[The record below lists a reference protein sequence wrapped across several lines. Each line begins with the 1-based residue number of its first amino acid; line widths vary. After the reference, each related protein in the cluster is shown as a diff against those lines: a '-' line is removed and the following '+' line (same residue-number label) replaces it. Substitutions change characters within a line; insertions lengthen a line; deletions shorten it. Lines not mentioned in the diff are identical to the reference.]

1 MKRFEIYIIA
11 LMAVLSSCSDFLD
24 REPYGEL
31 SEDNFYQNKDQA
43 VYAANAC

>member
-31 SEDNFYQNKDQA
+31 SEDNFSE
-43 VYAANAC
+43 